1 MTHALRHRWRQDR
14 LPLLL
19 FLLVFLVMSYPFVLR
34 MHDSLPIHNT
44 DTFEVLAKQWSLRQA
59 LIHGKAL
66 DFSELLFYPLGLNI
80 TLQPQR
86 WTAFP
91 LWTALYTAFGDPLAY
106 NLAMSLGII
115 FKAYGM
121 YLFGL
126 LLFRRRIPAWVT
138 GAFYAFA
145 APALAMALRQPD
157 TGATEW
163 IPWLML
169 CLAHGLNRLRAA
181 NGQRAFLIMALA
193 GLCFSINMYM
203 HLRVAIFAL
212 LIGGAYICW
221 AMFAQKLW
229 ARRQFWLALLLF
241 ALTAALTSA
250 PLLLRTLR
258 SDQYAY
264 AVDRPV
270 IDSGGA
276 VDLLGFFKAQ
286 ADRPFNYRQ
295 IIASLSGEQLEVECL
310 CRGMSQM
317 GIVAFVFALMGAIYI
332 LRFQREQAV
341 WILLALAAFLLT
353 LGITVHIGGHALG
366 IYWTPYR
373 LLQDNFFFRAL
384 WQPFRMILVF
394 LFPFSLLIGYG
405 VHSRL
410 GARRLIARE
419 AAVTAICLGAL
430 LYGTS
435 IFPVAMHVSPRPP
448 HLAALDNLPAG
459 ALIDLPMGRQEAK
472 YYMALQRF
480 HGRPLVEG
488 MLPRTP
494 PAAYDYIKAN
504 PVLLLL
510 QDLSY
515 WRRREPLSQDAWRNA
530 IDQLLRDGFRYVVL
544 HRHIQLE
551 ITQSRSLPGPIADL
565 FFPATPI
572 HRDDNVS
579 IYDLAIVEYPFAPAG
594 ATVHERPP
602 GSPPLDLRFGDHF
615 VLHSWS
621 LAGSHQVKPCQWV
634 SVESWWR
641 ALDISPIQHS
651 ITLILSEAD
660 GDGQL
665 AIGENV
671 PADIITTRWQSGAYY
686 RDQAHVF
693 LPCSTPSGQAL
704 LLLGMKQTV
713 YGDSLPIYT
722 ADDSPLGTLALP
734 HHAPH
739 QRRLTRSPSY
749 PVGARR

>member
-1 MTHALRHRWRQDR
+1 MKRELSHRWRQDR

-19 FLLVFLVMSYPFVLR
+19 FLLAFLVMSYPFVWR
-34 MHDSLPIHNT
+34 MGDSLPIHNS
-44 DTFEVLAKQWSLRQA
+44 DTFTVLAKQWFLRQA
-59 LIHGKAL
+59 LLQGSDL
-66 DFSELLFYPLGLNI
+66 DFNPLLFHPLGHDV

-86 WTAFP
+86 YSAFP

-193 GLCFSINMYM
+193 GLCFSMNIYM

-221 AMFAQKLW
+221 AMFAHKLW
-229 ARRQFWLALLLF
+229 ARRQFWLALLVF

-250 PLLLRTLR
+250 PLLIRTLR
-258 SDQYAY
+258 SEQYAY
-264 AVDRPV
+264 AIDRSV
-270 IDSGGA
+270 LVTNAG
-276 VDLLGFFKAQ
+276 VDLLSFVKAQ
-286 ADRPFNYRQ
+286 RDRPLDYRQ
-295 IIASLSGEQLEVECL
+295 AIASLSGDQLEVECL
-310 CRGMSQM
+310 CRGISHV
-317 GIVAFVFALMGAIYI
+317 GVVSIVFAFMGAVYI
-332 LRFQREQAV
+332 LRFKRAESI
-341 WILLALAAFLLT
+341 WIVLSLLSFMLSLGVVIYLNGAALD
-353 LGITVHIGGHALG
+353 

-373 LLQDNFFFRAL
+373 LLQDNFLFRAL
-384 WQPFRMILVF
+384 WAPFRLVIVF
-394 LFPFSLLIGYG
+394 LFPFSILVGYG
-405 VHSRL
+405 LHSRL
-410 GARRLIARE
+410 RTIQLDRRTSALLTLSVA
-419 AAVTAICLGAL
+419 AL

-435 IFPVAMHVSPRPP
+435 IFPLAMQPAPRPAY
-448 HLAALDNLPAG
+448 LSVLNSLPAG
-459 ALIDLPMGRQEAK
+459 AVIDLPMGWLDSK

-480 HGRPLVEG
+480 HRRPLVEG

-494 PAAYDYIKAN
+494 GSAYDYIRQSPILVRLRGFTHARTAAYASS
-504 PVLLLL
+504 L
-510 QDLSY
+510 Q
-515 WRRREPLSQDAWRNA
+515 PLSPASWRAEVDA
-530 IDQLLRDGFRYVVL
+530 LLRDGFRYLVV
-544 HRHIQLE
+544 HRSIPLE
-551 ITQSRSLPGPIADL
+551 ATRSRTLPAAIEEWL
-565 FFPATPI
+565 VSSTPI
-572 HRDDNVS
+572 YKDGAER
-579 IYDLAIVEYPFAPAG
+579 IYDLAHWHGPFALEDEGETGQPPAG
-594 ATVHERPP
+594 ASL
-602 GSPPLDLRFGDHF
+602 GLRFGDRYI
-615 VLHSWS
+615 LHSWS
-621 LAGSHQVKPCQWV
+621 LAGSHQVAPCQWV
-634 SVESWWR
+634 TVESWWS

-651 ITLILSEAD
+651 VTLILSEAD

-671 PADIITTRWQSGAYY
+671 PAGIATDEWRQGVYY
-686 RDQAHVF
+686 RDRAELF
-693 LPCSTPSGQAL
+693 LPCSLPSGQAL

-713 YGDSLPIYT
+713 YGDSLPIY
-722 ADDSPLGTLALP
+722 ASDDSPLGTL
-734 HHAPH
+734 HY
-739 QRRLTRSPSY
+739 LTTLHVS
-749 PVGARR
+749 AD